1 MPYTYQYPHPAVT
14 VDACL
19 FTMQE
24 ELLKVL
30 LIRRA
35 LDPFKGDWALPGG
48 FVQMDENLDQAVQR
62 ELEEET
68 GASGFYFEQL
78 ETFGQVD
85 RDPRERVI
93 SVAYFALAPADHVKL
108 KADTDASDAAWFSID
123 DLPDLGFDHA
133 GIIAKAVKRVR
144 AKVEYSTVVFEFLPA
159 KFTISDVRQVYEVVQ
174 GRPIDKRNFQK
185 WMLGSD
191 LLKALGEKRQ
201 GSHRPA
207 ELYSLKTSRRSRAF
221 DG

>member
-1 MPYTYQYPHPAVT
+1 MSHTYQYPHPAVT

-19 FTMQE
+19 FTIHDDQ
-24 ELLKVL
+24 LKIL

-35 LDPFKGDWALPGG
+35 LEPFLGDWALPGG
-48 FVQMDENLDQAVQR
+48 FIHMDENLETAVKR

-93 SVAYFALAPADHVKL
+93 SVAYFALAPADHVTL
-108 KADTDASDAAWFSID
+108 KADTDASEAAWFAVD
-123 DLPDLGFDHA
+123 DLPDLAFDHA
-133 GIIAKAVKRVR
+133 GIVSKAVKRVR
-144 AKVEYSTVVFEFLPA
+144 SKVEYSSVAFEFLPP
-159 KFTISDVRQVYEVVQ
+159 KFTISDVRQVYESVQ

-185 WMLGSD
+185 WLTGRD
-191 LLKALGEKRQ
+191 LIRPLGEKRE

-207 ELYSLKTSRRSRAF
+207 ELYELNPSQRHKSF
-221 DG
+221 D